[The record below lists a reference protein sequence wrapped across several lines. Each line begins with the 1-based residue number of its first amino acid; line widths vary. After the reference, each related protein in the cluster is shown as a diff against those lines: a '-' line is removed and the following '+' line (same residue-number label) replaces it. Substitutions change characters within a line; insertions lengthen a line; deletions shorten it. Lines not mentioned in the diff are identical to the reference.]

1 MGLCALAI
9 GLLPIALASQRL
21 AVHAMVA
28 GLVMAGAGLGASST
42 AIQLGGMEAVSAAA
56 SGAAAGL
63 LATSRYVGGAAGSSV
78 LPLVMALAPREPL
91 NALFAVGGAAAL
103 LAAGA
108 GACLGAGRIT
118 LSSSRE

>member
-1 MGLCALAI
+1 
-9 GLLPIALASQRL
+9 
-21 AVHAMVA
+21 
-28 GLVMAGAGLGASST
+28 
-42 AIQLGGMEAVSAAA
+42 MEAVSVAA

-63 LATSRYVGGAAGSSV
+63 LATSRYIGGAAGSSV

-91 NALFAVGGAAAL
+91 NALFAVAVAAAL

-108 GACLGAGRIT
+108 GACLGAGRIS